1 MNRNRGRRL
10 ALRAGAAP
18 LVLIA
23 ATLGFPAFAQ
33 DAPQESTSTSQNVGI
48 SAVPTGS
55 GEPNQS
61 LDENQGTIVVTGSRI
76 ARRDLT
82 SDSPL
87 AVVSQEEFK
96 LSGAVNVESVLNT
109 LPQVIPG
116 STGFSNNPG
125 GGVATLNLRGL
136 GSNRNLVLVNG
147 RRYMFYD
154 TSQVVDLNT
163 IPAFLIDGVDVVTGG
178 ASAVYGSDAIAGV
191 VNFRLRND
199 INGVEAGSQY
209 SITEEGDG
217 QRWDTYLAMGTDFD
231 EGRGHITAYGEY
243 YQRKAI
249 FQGARD
255 FSAVALGDSGT
266 SLVPLGSSSVPNGRF
281 YVNPSTV
288 CVGSEDPNCVGGT
301 SFTRGA
307 GSLSANST
315 LGQYYTGPNTSRPFT
330 TNDYYNYAPDN
341 YLQVPQERWMLGA
354 YANYEVN
361 DWFNP
366 YMELSFVNNRVAN
379 ELAASPISGTFNIA
393 VDNPFLSAADAAS
406 LAAIDAQE
414 AAIDAALI
422 AAGGAGRYNNPGVVG
437 VGLASRTNAV
447 SSRQA
452 LDERNAFR
460 VLIGSTGAIT
470 SGIKY
475 DAYYSYARTRNSNIQ
490 YGNISRSAFAAELL
504 ANRLNIFGPNLLSA
518 EEVAAISITTQNTD
532 ISELQ
537 VAQASISGS
546 LFDFGLGG
554 GSVGFALG
562 GEYRSVESQFIP
574 DQALSSGDVVGF
586 NGGDP
591 TAGGYNVKEVFGEL
605 SVPLLGG
612 LPFAEKLELNGA
624 FRYSDYSL
632 GGVGGVWTYTGG
644 AQWAPVRDITFRA
657 QYSRAVRAPNVSE
670 LFGGQSNG
678 FPGATDPCAT
688 AGAQN
693 DAALVAICTATGV
706 PASAIGSGASLQP
719 NPQIEGLF
727 GGNPDLQEEVTDTY
741 TAGVVLAPSFLPGL
755 HVTADYFNI
764 KVDNVITSLGG
775 GVGGILNLCYNV
787 FQDVNS
793 IYCQAISRNDDGTIQ
808 NPTFVTA
815 VNANAASLK
824 TSGVDLSVDYTQT
837 LGFGMFGAES
847 KLNAFFQGTWTEKY
861 EFAPVAGQQAYTCAG
876 YFGVNYCSD
885 PQGNPQSKYKWTS
898 RLSLID
904 GPVTASLRWRHLSSV
919 KADSLVNGDPVSASE
934 LAVPKLKAKDYLDLA
949 FSIDLT
955 DTYNFSFGVNNIGN
969 VKPQLIGSDQQQANT
984 YPGVYDVLGRD
995 FYAAVRFRF

>member
-1 MNRNRGRRL
+1 MNRNRGSRL
-10 ALRAGAAP
+10 ALRTGAAP

-23 ATLGFPAFAQ
+23 AALGSPAFAQ

-61 LDENQGTIVVTGSRI
+61 VDENHGAIVVTGSRI

-199 INGVEAGSQY
+199 INGVEAGTQY

-217 QRWDTYLAMGTDFD
+217 QRWDTYLALGTDFD

-255 FSAVALGDSGT
+255 FSRVALGDDGT
-266 SLVPLGSSSVPNGRF
+266 SLAPLGSPSVPNGRF
-281 YVNPSTV
+281 YVTP
-288 CVGSEDPNCVGGT
+288 GSVCVGGT
-301 SFTRGA
+301 GAACTGGTNFTRGA

-330 TNDYYNYAPDN
+330 TADYYNYAPDN
-341 YLQVPQERWMLGA
+341 LLQVPQERWMLGA

-361 DWFNP
+361 AWFNP
-366 YMELSFVNNRVAN
+366 YLEVSFVNNRVQN
-379 ELAASPISGTFNIA
+379 ELAATPISGTFGIA
-393 VDNPFLSAADAAS
+393 LNNPFLSATDASS

-422 AAGGAGRYNNPGVVG
+422 AAGGAARYNNPGVVN
-437 VGLASRTNAV
+437 VSLASRTNAI

-452 LDERNAFR
+452 LDDRNAFR
-460 VLIGSTGAIT
+460 VLVGTGGT
-470 SGIKY
+470 LTGDIKY

-504 ANRLNIFGPNLLSA
+504 ANRLNVFGPGLISPEA
-518 EEVAAISITTQNTD
+518 ASAISITTQNTD

-537 VAQASISGS
+537 VAQATVSGS

-554 GSVGFALG
+554 GAVGFALG
-562 GEYRSVESQFIP
+562 AEYRSVDSQYIP

-605 SVPLLGG
+605 RVPLLGG
-612 LPFAEKLELNGA
+612 LPFAERLELNGA

-644 AQWAPVRDITFRA
+644 AQWAPIRDITFRG
-657 QYSRAVRAPNVSE
+657 QYSRAVRAPNVAE
-670 LFGGQSNG
+670 LFGGLSNG

-693 DAALVAICTATGV
+693 DAGLVAICTATGV
-706 PASAIGSGASLQP
+706 PAGAIGSGAALQP
-719 NPQIEGLF
+719 ASQIEGVF
-727 GGNPDLQEEVTDTY
+727 GGNPNLEEEVSDTY
-741 TAGVVLAPSFLPGL
+741 TAGVVIAPRFLPGFHL
-755 HVTADYFNI
+755 TADYFNI
-764 KVDNVITSLGG
+764 KVDNVVTSLGG
-775 GVGGILNLCYNV
+775 GAGGILDLCYNV
-787 FQDVNS
+787 FRDVNS
-793 IYCQAISRNDDGTIQ
+793 IYCQAIARNDDGTIQ
-808 NPTFVTA
+808 NPSFVTA

-824 TSGVDLSVDYTQT
+824 TSGIDLSADYTQT

-861 EFAPVAGQQAYTCAG
+861 EFAPVVGQPAFTCAG
-876 YFGVNYCSD
+876 YFGPNYCGS
-885 PQGNPQSKYKWTS
+885 PQANPQSKYKWSS
-898 RLSLID
+898 RVSLID
-904 GPVTASLRWRHLSSV
+904 GPATISLRWRHLSSV
-919 KADSLVNGDPVSASE
+919 KAESIANAGADPAE

-949 FSIDLT
+949 VSIDLT

-969 VKPQLIGSDQQQANT
+969 VKPQLIGSDQEQANT

>member
-1 MNRNRGRRL
+1 MKFDHGSRL
-10 ALRAGAAP
+10 ALRTGVAP
-18 LVLIA
+18 LVLVA
-23 ATLGFPAFAQ
+23 AALSSPAFAQ
-33 DAPQESTSTSQNVGI
+33 DAPQESTSTSQNVGV
-48 SAVPTGS
+48 SSVPTGS

-61 LDENQGTIVVTGSRI
+61 VDESQGAIVVTGSRI

-96 LSGAVNVESVLNT
+96 LSGAVNVESVMNT

-136 GSNRNLVLVNG
+136 GENRNLVLVNG

-154 TSQVVDLNT
+154 TSQIVDLNS

-217 QRWDTYLAMGTDFD
+217 RRWDTYLAMGTDFD

-243 YQRKAI
+243 YQRAAI

-255 FSAVALGDSGT
+255 FSSVALGDDGT
-266 SLVPLGSSSVPNGRF
+266 DLVPLGSPSVPNGRF
-281 YVNPSTV
+281 YVNPGTV
-288 CVGSEDPNCVGGT
+288 CVGGTGAACTGGT
-301 SFTRGA
+301 NFARGA

-330 TNDYYNYAPDN
+330 TADYYNYAPDN
-341 YLQVPQERWMLGA
+341 LLQVPQERWMLGA

-361 DWFNP
+361 SWFNP
-366 YMELSFVNNRVAN
+366 YLEVSFVNNRVKN
-379 ELAASPISGTFNIA
+379 ELAATPISGTFDIA
-393 VDNPFLSAADAAS
+393 LNNPFLSSADAAS

-422 AAGGAGRYNNPGVVG
+422 AAGGTARYNNPGLVG
-437 VGLASRTNAV
+437 VSLASRTNAV

-452 LDERNAFR
+452 LDDRNAFR
-460 VLIGSTGAIT
+460 VLIGTTGT
-470 SGIKY
+470 LTGNIKY

-490 YGNISRSAFAAELL
+490 YGNISRAAFAAELR
-504 ANRLNIFGPNLLSA
+504 ANRLNIFGPNLLSP
-518 EEVAAISITTQNTD
+518 EEVSAISITTQNTD

-546 LFDFGLGG
+546 LFDLGLGG
-554 GSVGFALG
+554 GSVGFAVG
-562 GEYRSVESQFIP
+562 GEYRSVNSQYIP

-612 LPFAEKLELNGA
+612 RPFFERLELNGA

-632 GGVGGVWTYTGG
+632 GGVGGVWTYSGG
-644 AQWAPVRDITFRA
+644 AQWAPIRDITFRG
-657 QYSRAVRAPNVSE
+657 QYSRAVRAPNVAE
-670 LFGGQSNG
+670 LFGGLSNG

-706 PASAIGSGASLQP
+706 PAGAVGSGTALQP
-719 NPQIEGLF
+719 ATQIEGLF
-727 GGNPDLQEEVTDTY
+727 GGNPNLQEEVSDTY
-741 TAGVVLAPSFLPGL
+741 TAGVVLAPRFLPGL
-755 HVTADYFNI
+755 HITADYFNI
-764 KVDNVITSLGG
+764 KVDNVVTSLGG

-787 FQDVNS
+787 FRDPNS
-793 IYCQAISRNDDGTIQ
+793 IYCQAVARNEDGTIQ

-824 TSGVDLSVDYTQT
+824 TSGVDLTADYTQT
-837 LGFGMFGAES
+837 VGFGMFGPES
-847 KLNAFFQGTWTEKY
+847 KLNAFFQGTWTEKN
-861 EFAPVAGQQAYTCAG
+861 ELAPVVGQPGYICAG
-876 YFGVNYCSD
+876 YFGANYC
-885 PQGNPQSKYKWTS
+885 GTPQSKYKWSS

-904 GPVTASLRWRHLSSV
+904 GPVTASVRWRHLSSV
-919 KADSLVNGDPVSASE
+919 KADALANEEGVTAGD
-934 LAVPKLKAKDYLDLA
+934 LAVPKLKAKNYVDVA

-955 DTYNFSFGVNNIGN
+955 DTYNFSFGVNNVGN

>member
-1 MNRNRGRRL
+1 MKFDHRSRL
-10 ALRAGAAP
+10 ALRAGVAP
-18 LVLIA
+18 LVLA
-23 ATLGFPAFAQ
+23 AAALSSPASAQ
-33 DAPQESTSTSQNVGI
+33 DAAQESTSTSQNVGV
-48 SAVPTGS
+48 SSVPTGS

-61 LDENQGTIVVTGSRI
+61 VDENRGAIVVTGSRI

-255 FSAVALGDSGT
+255 FSAVALGDDGT
-266 SLVPLGSSSVPNGRF
+266 SLVPLGSPSVPNGRF
-281 YVNPSTV
+281 YVNPGTV
-288 CVGSEDPNCVGGT
+288 CVGGTGAACTGGT
-301 SFTRGA
+301 NFTRGA

-330 TNDYYNYAPDN
+330 TADYYNYAPDN
-341 YLQVPQERWMLGA
+341 LLQVPQERWMLGA

-361 DWFNP
+361 EWFNP
-366 YMELSFVNNRVAN
+366 YMELSFVNNRVKN
-379 ELAASPISGTFNIA
+379 ELAASPISGTFGIA
-393 VDNPFLSAADAAS
+393 VDNPFLSAADASS

-422 AAGGAGRYNNPGVVG
+422 AAGGAARYSNPGVVN
-437 VGLASRTNAV
+437 VALASRTNAV

-452 LDERNAFR
+452 LDDRNAFR
-460 VLIGSTGAIT
+460 VLIGTTGT
-470 SGIKY
+470 VTGDIKY

-490 YGNISRSAFAAELL
+490 YGNISRAAFGAELL
-504 ANRLNIFGPNLLSA
+504 ANRLNIFGPGLISS
-518 EEVAAISITTQNTD
+518 EEAAAISITTQNTD

-537 VAQASISGS
+537 VAQALISGS

-554 GSVGFALG
+554 GDVGFALG
-562 GEYRSVESQFIP
+562 AEYRSVDSQFIP

-605 SVPLLGG
+605 RVPLLGAM
-612 LPFAEKLELNGA
+612 PFAEKLELNGA

-644 AQWAPVRDITFRA
+644 AQWAPIRDITFRG
-657 QYSRAVRAPNVSE
+657 QYSRAVRAPNVAE
-670 LFGGQSNG
+670 LFGGLSNG
-678 FPGATDPCAT
+678 FPNANDPCAAT
-688 AGAQN
+688 GAQN

-706 PASAIGSGASLQP
+706 PAGAIGSGAALQP
-719 NPQIEGLF
+719 SSQIEGVF
-727 GGNPDLQEEVTDTY
+727 GGNPNLEEEVSDTF
-741 TAGVVLAPSFLPGL
+741 TAGVILAPSFLPGFHL
-755 HVTADYFNI
+755 TADYFHI
-764 KVDNVITSLGG
+764 KVDNVVTSLGG
-775 GVGGILNLCYNV
+775 GVGGILDLCYNV
-787 FQDVNS
+787 FRDVNS
-793 IYCQAISRNDDGTIQ
+793 IYCQAIARNEDGTIQ
-808 NPTFVTA
+808 NPSFVTA

-824 TSGVDLSVDYTQT
+824 TSGIDVVADYTQA

-847 KLNAFFQGTWTEKY
+847 KLNASFQGTWTEKY
-861 EFAPVAGQQAYTCAG
+861 EFAPVVGEAPFTCAG
-876 YFGVNYCSD
+876 YFGPNYC
-885 PQGNPQSKYKWTS
+885 GTPQSKYKWST

-919 KADSLVNGDPVSASE
+919 QSDQIANGGVDPSE

-969 VKPQLIGSDQQQANT
+969 VKPQLIGSDQEQANT